1 MARGAARL
9 GGPTELR
16 FNSARYTIRYQVVH
30 EMPFIAAQQLALH
43 NPASVKISHL
53 YKNRPRDTLWSSFGL
68 RLLLEYKS
76 VVRSWAMGRSRVAFR
91 KALADRGY
99 DQDGRAISSFPRPA
113 AEATQIAGL
122 RGSIDFTVRE
132 EVITA
137 KSPDIEKDM
146 REFVDRIIKVMLHAP
161 KAGTGF
167 LKQRI
172 LWDNKRR

>member
-1 MARGAARL
+1 
-9 GGPTELR
+9 
-16 FNSARYTIRYQVVH
+16 IRYQVVH
-30 EMPFIAAQQLALH
+30 EMPFIATQQLAL
-43 NPASVKISHL
+43 NSPARVKITHL
-53 YKNRPRDTLWSSFGL
+53 YENRPRDTLWSSFGL
-68 RLLLEYKS
+68 RLLLDYKS

-99 DQDGRAISSFPRPA
+99 DQDGRAISSFPRPT

-146 REFVDRIIKVMLHAP
+146 REIVDRIIK
-161 KAGTGF
+161 
-167 LKQRI
+167 
-172 LWDNKRR
+172 